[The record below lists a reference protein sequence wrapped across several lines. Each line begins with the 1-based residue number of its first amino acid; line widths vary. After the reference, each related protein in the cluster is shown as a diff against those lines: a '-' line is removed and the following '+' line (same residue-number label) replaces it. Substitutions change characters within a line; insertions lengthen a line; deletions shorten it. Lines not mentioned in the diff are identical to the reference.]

1 MRTQLSPHWT
11 PDWRRDSRRESASAT
26 GGVGKWRD
34 GGPRARPARIMTE
47 SSVRARSGTA
57 PRRAQGLALLA
68 LLAAA
73 LALGPAPAHAAQ
85 PADGKVFVVAKYPV
99 DARAEDAVAAKERAI
114 ADGQRGALR
123 ALLKRLVPVTAY
135 GRVAQIKDL
144 KAQDLIEGFSVRS
157 ERNSQTQYIATLD
170 FSFQAE
176 AIRALLAKHGLPH
189 LEEQALPIVLVPVAV
204 VDGKRDE
211 RWTRTW
217 MEAWRGLDVD
227 NALAPARVQAFKPEI
242 HADTLKGLRNGE
254 NSMVR
259 ILSTEYRS
267 DTVVAAIAEPD
278 TAQRKLHVTLVG
290 QDASGQIFLKRSYR
304 LDGDN
309 AYTSEFAAVVAL
321 GILEGRWKSVRGVG
335 GRGSLARPAS
345 LGGGGGGDGPIQL
358 LVEFRA
364 MQEWQSIS
372 QRIQQ
377 VPGVEDVDAVLSARS
392 ARVSLRY
399 PGGPEALAAALA
411 PQGLVLRRSGDGQ
424 WLLQAR

>member
-1 MRTQLSPHWT
+1 MTNDVARA
-11 PDWRRDSRRESASAT
+11 ESMN
-26 GGVGKWRD
+26 V
-34 GGPRARPARIMTE
+34 
-47 SSVRARSGTA
+47 
-57 PRRAQGLALLA
+57 PRRARGLLW
-68 LLAAA
+68 LAASVCTVMA
-73 LALGPAPAHAAQ
+73 VVPANAAQ
-85 PADGKVFVVAKYPV
+85 PAEGKVFVVAKYPV

-123 ALLKRLVPVTAY
+123 VLLKRLVPVTAY
-135 GRVAQIKDL
+135 GRFTQMKDL
-144 KAQDLIEGFSVRS
+144 RALDLIEGFSVRS

-176 AIRALLAKHGLPH
+176 AVRALLAKHGLPH
-189 LEEQALPIVLVPVAV
+189 LEEQALAIVLVPVAV

-211 RWTRTW
+211 RWTKLW
-217 MEAWRGLDVD
+217 LDAWRGLDVE
-227 NALAPARVQAFKPEI
+227 NALTPARVQPFKAEI
-242 HADTLKGLRNGE
+242 HADTLKGLKAGE
-254 NSMVR
+254 SSMIR

-267 DTVVAAIAEPD
+267 DTVVTAIAEPD

-321 GILEGRWKSVRGVG
+321 GVLEGRWKSVRGVG

-345 LGGGGGGDGPIQL
+345 LGGGGGNGDGTLQL
-358 LVEFRA
+358 VVEFRA

-392 ARVSLRY
+392 ARVRLRY
-399 PGGPEALAAALA
+399 AGGPEALAAALA
-411 PQGLVLRRSGDGQ
+411 PQGLVLRRTGDGQ
-424 WLLQAR
+424 WLLQSR